1 MNIDG
6 LNFNFMGVRRIA
18 LAASAVVLV
27 LSMGSVLTRG
37 LNFGLDFTGGD
48 LLELSYQGEAE
59 LAGIRAALTGAGF
72 ENPLVQNFGTVT
84 DVLVRLPLQEE
95 AEEGET
101 RERVLAALR
110 AHDPSVELR
119 RFEFVGPQVG
129 EELTERG
136 GLAMLIALV
145 LIFIYV
151 MLRFRWKFAAGTISA
166 LVHDVI
172 VVVGF
177 FSLFGFGFD
186 LTILAAILATIG
198 YSLNDTIVVFDR
210 IRENFRLMRRGTAE
224 EVINRSINQMLGRTM
239 ITSLTTLLVL
249 ICLFL
254 LGGET
259 VSGFAL
265 ALIVGV
271 VVGTYSSIYV
281 ASAAALA
288 LNVSPADLIRPSAK
302 KSTRCPDISL
312 RRRAWLADSRRV
324 GSE

>member
-1 MNIDG
+1 MFNID
-6 LNFNFMGVRRIA
+6 FMGARRVA
-18 LAASAVVLV
+18 VAVSAVVIAASLV
-27 LSMGSVLTRG
+27 SVVTRG

-48 LLELSYQGEAE
+48 LLELTYEGEAD
-59 LAGIRAALTGAGF
+59 LADVREALAGAGF
-72 ENPLVQNFGTVT
+72 EDAQVQYFGTNS
-84 DVLVRLPLQEE
+84 DVLVRLPLQAES
-95 AEEGET
+95 EEGDT
-101 RERVLAALR
+101 RARVLEALR
-110 AHDPSVELR
+110 ARDPTVELR
-119 RFEFVGPQVG
+119 RADFVGPQVG

-145 LIFIYV
+145 LIFVYV

-177 FSLFGFGFD
+177 FSIFGFGFD

-210 IRENFRLMRRGTAE
+210 IRENFRLMRRGSAV

-239 ITSLTTLLVL
+239 ITSFTTLLVL

-271 VVGTYSSIYV
+271 IVGTYSSIYV
-281 ASAAALA
+281 ASASALA
-288 LNVSPADLIRPSAK
+288 LNVSPADLIPPKREEI
-302 KSTRCPDISL
+302 DSL
-312 RRRAWLADSRRV
+312 P
-324 GSE
+324 

>member
-1 MNIDG
+1 MNVDSF
-6 LNFNFMGVRRIA
+6 NFDFMGVRRIA

-48 LLELSYQGEAE
+48 LLELSYQGEAD

-210 IRENFRLMRRGTAE
+210 IRENFRLMRRGTAK

-288 LNVSPADLIRPSAK
+288 LNVSPADLIPPKREE
-302 KSTRCPDISL
+302 I
-312 RRRAWLADSRRV
+312 DSMP
-324 GSE
+324 

>member
-1 MNIDG
+1 MNTGQFNID
-6 LNFNFMGVRRIA
+6 FMGARRVA
-18 LAASAVVLV
+18 VAFSAVVIAASLV
-27 LSMGSVLTRG
+27 SLVARG

-48 LLELSYQGEAE
+48 LLELTYEGEAD
-59 LAGIRAALTGAGF
+59 LADIRAALNEEGF
-72 ENPLVQNFGTVT
+72 ENPLVQNFGTT
-84 DVLVRLPLQEE
+84 SDVLVRLPLQAES
-95 AEEGET
+95 EEGDT
-101 RERVLAALR
+101 RARVLAALQAR
-110 AHDPSVELR
+110 DPTVELR
-119 RFEFVGPQVG
+119 RADFVGPQVG

-145 LIFIYV
+145 LIFVYV

-177 FSLFGFGFD
+177 FSIFGFGFD

-210 IRENFRLMRRGTAE
+210 IRENFRLMRRGSAV

-239 ITSLTTLLVL
+239 ITSFTTLLVL

-281 ASAAALA
+281 ASASALA
-288 LNVSPADLIRPSAK
+288 LNVSPADLIPPKREEI
-302 KSTRCPDISL
+302 DSL
-312 RRRAWLADSRRV
+312 P
-324 GSE
+324 

>member
-1 MNIDG
+1 MNTGQFNID
-6 LNFNFMGVRRIA
+6 FMGARRVA
-18 LAASAVVLV
+18 VAFSAVVIAASLV
-27 LSMGSVLTRG
+27 SLVARG

-48 LLELSYQGEAE
+48 LLELTYEGEAD
-59 LAGIRAALTGAGF
+59 LADIRAALNEEGF
-72 ENPLVQNFGTVT
+72 ENPLVQNFGTT
-84 DVLVRLPLQEE
+84 SDVLVRLPLQAES
-95 AEEGET
+95 EEGDT
-101 RERVLAALR
+101 RARVIAALQAR
-110 AHDPSVELR
+110 DPTVELR
-119 RFEFVGPQVG
+119 RADFVGPQVG

-145 LIFIYV
+145 LIFVYV

-177 FSLFGFGFD
+177 FSIFGFGFD

-210 IRENFRLMRRGTAE
+210 IRENFRLMRRGSAV

-239 ITSLTTLLVL
+239 ITSFTTLLVL

-281 ASAAALA
+281 ASASALA
-288 LNVSPADLIRPSAK
+288 LNVSPADLIPPKREEI
-302 KSTRCPDISL
+302 DSL
-312 RRRAWLADSRRV
+312 P
-324 GSE
+324 

>member
-1 MNIDG
+1 MDTSRLNID
-6 LNFNFMGVRRIA
+6 FMGARRVA
-18 LAASAVVLV
+18 VAVSAVVIAASLV
-27 LSMGSVLTRG
+27 SLVTRG

-48 LLELSYQGEAE
+48 LLELTYEGEAD
-59 LAGIRAALTGAGF
+59 LADVRAALTEEGF
-72 ENPLVQNFGTVT
+72 ENPLVQNFGTT
-84 DVLVRLPLQEE
+84 SDVLVRLPLQAES
-95 AEEGET
+95 EEGDT
-101 RERVLAALR
+101 RARVLEALQAR
-110 AHDPSVELR
+110 DPTVELR
-119 RFEFVGPQVG
+119 RADFVGPQVG

-145 LIFIYV
+145 LIFVYV

-177 FSLFGFGFD
+177 FSIFGFGFD

-210 IRENFRLMRRGTAE
+210 IRENFRLMRRGSAV

-239 ITSLTTLLVL
+239 ITSFTTLLVL

-271 VVGTYSSIYV
+271 IVGTYSSIYV
-281 ASAAALA
+281 ASASALA
-288 LNVSPADLIRPSAK
+288 LNVSPADLIPPKREEI
-302 KSTRCPDISL
+302 DSL
-312 RRRAWLADSRRV
+312 P
-324 GSE
+324 

>member
-1 MNIDG
+1 MNLDT
-6 LNFNFMGVRRIA
+6 LNFDFMGARRIA
-18 LAASAVVLV
+18 LTVSAVVLA
-27 LSMGSVLTRG
+27 LSMGSLLTRG

-48 LLELSYQGEAE
+48 LLELTYAGEAD
-59 LAGIRAALTGAGF
+59 LAGIRAALTEEGF
-72 ENPLVQNFGTVT
+72 ENPLVQNFGTVS
-84 DVLVRLPLQEE
+84 DVLVRLPLQED
-95 AEEGET
+95 AEPSET
-101 RERVLAALR
+101 RDRILGALE
-110 AHDPSVELR
+110 AHDPTVELR

-136 GLAMLIALV
+136 GLALLIALV

-151 MLRFRWKFAAGTISA
+151 MLRFRWKFAAGTIFA

-177 FSLFGFGFD
+177 FSLFGVGFD

-224 EVINRSINQMLGRTM
+224 DVINRSINQMLGRTM
-239 ITSLTTLLVL
+239 ITSFTTLLVL
-249 ICLFL
+249 ICLFI

-281 ASAAALA
+281 ASASALA
-288 LNVSPADLIRPSAK
+288 LNVSPGDLIPPKREEI
-302 KSTRCPDISL
+302 DSL
-312 RRRAWLADSRRV
+312 P
-324 GSE
+324 

>member
-1 MNIDG
+1 MDTARLNID
-6 LNFNFMGVRRIA
+6 FMGARRLA
-18 LAASAVVLV
+18 LVVSAVVLAASLV
-27 LSMGSVLTRG
+27 SLVARG

-48 LLELSYQGEAE
+48 LLELTYEGEAD
-59 LAGIRAALTGAGF
+59 LVGIRAALSEVGLDNAV
-72 ENPLVQNFGTVT
+72 VQNFGTT
-84 DVLVRLPLQEE
+84 SDVMVRLPLQAET
-95 AEEGET
+95 EEGDT
-101 RERVLAALR
+101 RARVLEALQAR
-110 AHDPSVELR
+110 DPTVELR
-119 RFEFVGPQVG
+119 RAEFVGPQVG

-145 LIFIYV
+145 LIFVYV

-177 FSLFGFGFD
+177 FSIFGFGFD

-210 IRENFRLMRRGTAE
+210 IRENFRLMRRGSAV

-239 ITSLTTLLVL
+239 ITSFTTLLVL

-281 ASAAALA
+281 ASASALA
-288 LNVSPADLIRPSAK
+288 LNVTPADLIPPKREEI
-302 KSTRCPDISL
+302 DSL
-312 RRRAWLADSRRV
+312 P
-324 GSE
+324 

>member
-1 MNIDG
+1 MDTARLNID
-6 LNFNFMGVRRIA
+6 FMGARRLA
-18 LAASAVVLV
+18 LVVSAVVISASLV
-27 LSMGSVLTRG
+27 SLVTRG

-48 LLELSYQGEAE
+48 LLELTYEGEAD
-59 LAGIRAALTGAGF
+59 LVGIRAALNEEGLQNAV
-72 ENPLVQNFGTVT
+72 VQNFGTT
-84 DVLVRLPLQEE
+84 SDVMVRLPLQ
-95 AEEGET
+95 AETGEGDT
-101 RERVLAALR
+101 RARVLEALQAR
-110 AHDPSVELR
+110 DPTVELR
-119 RFEFVGPQVG
+119 RADFVGPQVG

-145 LIFIYV
+145 LIFVYV

-177 FSLFGFGFD
+177 FSIFGFGFD

-210 IRENFRLMRRGTAE
+210 IRENFRLMRRGTAV

-239 ITSLTTLLVL
+239 ITSFTTLLVL

-281 ASAAALA
+281 ASASALA
-288 LNVSPADLIRPSAK
+288 LNVTPADLIPPKREEI
-302 KSTRCPDISL
+302 DSL
-312 RRRAWLADSRRV
+312 P
-324 GSE
+324 

>member
-1 MNIDG
+1 MDTSRLNID
-6 LNFNFMGVRRIA
+6 FMGARRVAVAI
-18 LAASAVVLV
+18 SAVVIAASLV
-27 LSMGSVLTRG
+27 SLVARG

-48 LLELSYQGEAE
+48 LLELTYEGEAN
-59 LAGIRAALTGAGF
+59 LADIRAALTEEGF
-72 ENPLVQNFGTVT
+72 ENPLVQNFGTT
-84 DVLVRLPLQEE
+84 SDVLVRLPLQAES
-95 AEEGET
+95 EEGDT
-101 RERVLAALR
+101 RARVLEALR
-110 AHDPSVELR
+110 ARDPTVELR
-119 RFEFVGPQVG
+119 RADFVGPQVG

-145 LIFIYV
+145 LIFVYV

-177 FSLFGFGFD
+177 FSIFGFGFD

-210 IRENFRLMRRGTAE
+210 IRENFRLMRRGSAV

-239 ITSLTTLLVL
+239 ITSFTTLLVL
-249 ICLFL
+249 TCLFL

-281 ASAAALA
+281 ASASALA
-288 LNVSPADLIRPSAK
+288 LNVSPADLIPPKREEI
-302 KSTRCPDISL
+302 DSL
-312 RRRAWLADSRRV
+312 P
-324 GSE
+324 